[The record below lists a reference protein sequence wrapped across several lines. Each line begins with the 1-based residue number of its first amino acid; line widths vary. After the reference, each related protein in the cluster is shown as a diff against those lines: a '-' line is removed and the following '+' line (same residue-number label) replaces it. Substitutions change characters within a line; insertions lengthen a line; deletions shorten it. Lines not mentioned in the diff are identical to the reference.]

1 MILRPLRLRLL
12 GRFSVVVPDGES
24 RPIQLSTRKAGALLA
39 YLGMSRDYT
48 AGREELAALLWGDSS
63 DPQAKQSLRQALA
76 LLRKELG
83 PAQLFTADATAVQL
97 DPSQWSID
105 ARDFETLARSRN
117 AEDLARAARLFT
129 GDFLAGFNI
138 DEESFEEWVN
148 GQRTRLQRAAGQLC
162 ETFVKH
168 PELVIDADQA
178 LAAVEQLMA
187 LDPLREDWQ
196 RLAIALYA
204 RYRGKNEAL
213 ARGSAFAGLLQRE
226 LGVAPEKETRAL
238 VETIRTSKA
247 SLDRNPIEIVASV
260 PPAMITPIVQP
271 PSTEHPPEGPDDA
284 AGTPTRFW
292 STRNAAAVLV
302 LGGVIALG
310 VAGLSY
316 KQLRPADLGKQAGVP
331 AGAADLHRPARSQVA
346 SSDDPWQPPAPTAT
360 ATSTPPSGITAILVL
375 PFTSVDVPSEQSILS
390 ADLLTDDLTNALSRT
405 SGFRVISRTT
415 AMSYRGRQVD
425 PATVG
430 NELAVHYVLDGTVE
444 AQDSG
449 LRASVELI
457 ETKSRSRIWSA
468 RYDRAGSDRLMILDD
483 IVKSLS
489 RELQIK
495 ITDVEGALS
504 SYDPDAH
511 ALIYKGFSAIAD
523 AGRLGQPALE
533 KAEKYFTQAL
543 AREPANPRAL
553 TGLGMYH
560 VQMAVNLYASDP
572 APHLAKAEA
581 ILLRVIEGH
590 PGVGGPYRLMGVL
603 NIARGRAEIAAQW
616 LQREIE
622 INPSDAPSYAQLG
635 RTMTMRGH
643 PAEGIKYILYAM
655 RLSPRDQAMAFWL
668 GMAGLAELEQGHDH
682 KAIAYLESQLALKP
696 GHARAFIVLAAVHA
710 LSGNPDAARS
720 RLDELRKALP
730 HLAGEKLIE
739 RYFGDLEDDQLPRL
753 REGLRLAL
761 AVALD
766 RPATRLPS
774 QSVAHAAPAPASPL
788 TPLLVLPFATSGET
802 GAIQSLADLMTDDLT
817 NMLSRVT
824 SLRVISRQTAQS
836 YQGKPVD
843 IAALGG
849 ELQVRYVLEGSMR
862 MHRDKLRVN
871 VELIDPATRLP
882 VWTSQIERDSAD
894 RRGVRD
900 EIVRHLA
907 RVLQF
912 EIRPD

>member
-1 MILRPLRLRLL
+1 MRLRLL
-12 GRFSVVVPDGES
+12 GRFGVIALEGEP
-24 RPIQLSTRKAGALLA
+24 RPIQLPTRKAGALLA

-48 AGREELAALLWGDSS
+48 AGREELAALLWGDCS
-63 DPQAKQSLRQALA
+63 DQQARQSLRQALA

-83 PAQLFTADATAVQL
+83 CPQLFTADAKAVRL

-117 AEDLARAARLFT
+117 AEDLSRAARLFT

-138 DEESFEEWVN
+138 DEEAFEEWVS
-148 GQRTRLQRAAGQLC
+148 GQRTRLQLAAGQLC

-168 PELVIDADQA
+168 PELVTDADQA

-196 RLAIALYA
+196 RLAITLYA

-226 LGVAPEKETRAL
+226 LGVAPENETRAL
-238 VETIRTSKA
+238 VETIRASKA
-247 SLDRNPIEIVASV
+247 SLERNPIEIVPPQVASV
-260 PPAMITPIVQP
+260 PPAMIAPIVL
-271 PSTEHPPEGPDDA
+271 PSIEHPPESREDA
-284 AGTPTRFW
+284 AGLPRWTRFW
-292 STRNAAAVLV
+292 SIRNAAAALALV
-302 LGGVIALG
+302 GVIALG

-316 KQLRPADLGKQAGVP
+316 RQLRPADLGKHAGVP
-331 AGAADLHRPARSQVA
+331 AGAADPHRPAPSQVVA
-346 SSDDPWQPPAPTAT
+346 SDNPWQPPVPTET
-360 ATSTPPSGITAILVL
+360 ATSTRPSGITAILVL
-375 PFTSVDVPSEQSILS
+375 PFTSVDVPTEQSTLS

-415 AMSYRGRQVD
+415 AMSYRGRQFD

-483 IVKSLS
+483 IVRSLS

-533 KAEKYFTQAL
+533 KAETYFTQAL

-572 APHLAKAEA
+572 APHLAKAED
-581 ILLRVIEGH
+581 ILQRVIAEH

-668 GMAGLAELEQGHDH
+668 GMAGLAELEQGHDD
-682 KAIAYLESQLALKP
+682 KAIAYLERQLALKP

-730 HLAGEKLIE
+730 HLSGEKLIE

-761 AVALD
+761 D
-766 RPATRLPS
+766 RRQATRLPS
-774 QSVAHAAPAPASPL
+774 QSVADSALASASPL
-788 TPLLVLPFATSGET
+788 TSLLVLPFAASGET

-817 NMLSRVT
+817 NMLSRAT
-824 SLRVISRQTAQS
+824 SLRVVSRQTAQS

-843 IAALGG
+843 IAALGA
-849 ELQVRYVLEGSMR
+849 ELQVRYVLEGSMH
-862 MHRDKLRVN
+862 MYRDKLRVN
-871 VELIDPATRLP
+871 VELIDPVTRLP

-900 EIVRHLA
+900 EIVKHLA

-912 EIRPD
+912 EILPN